1 MSCTATLIITT
12 FKRPHL
18 LEWGL
23 KSLARQ
29 ALPAGFETI
38 VLNDGINDETE
49 TICNYY
55 QQHLN
60 LRYIF
65 TGHRNLSGRIK
76 WRVPGF
82 AINIG
87 AKMAKGDILIISC
100 AEMFHLNDSV
110 AQLISPLMF
119 NPKLLGIPVARD
131 DQDGTFL
138 NNLIAS
144 NGEFDWNMFYNYYPE
159 LNNRLP
165 FFLALSRNEFFVI
178 GGYDEDF
185 SGIGYDDNDLMSR
198 LLNNGCQY
206 YQTAAATIHL
216 YHERIWFDKIDSP
229 EVIYNRTLFCQR
241 QGQVV
246 RNQSREWGQM
256 PTL

>member
-1 MSCTATLIITT
+1 M
-12 FKRPHL
+12 
-18 LEWGL
+18 
-23 KSLARQ
+23 
-29 ALPAGFETI
+29 
-38 VLNDGINDETE
+38 
-49 TICNYY
+49 
-55 QQHLN
+55 
-60 LRYIF
+60 
-65 TGHRNLSGRIK
+65 
-76 WRVPGF
+76 
-82 AINIG
+82 
-87 AKMAKGDILIISC
+87 IISC

-246 RNQSREWGQM
+246 RNQGREWGQM